1 MFRLFQHLMQPC
13 LAQLLGRFSTYALD
27 LLEVLVYVTIV
38 AYWRVVWEV
47 YDLAAYIEEIKDYR
61 TLIFYVSHFVSFLV
75 LFSLGLSV
83 CISGVGG
90 EGGLMD
96 EEVVEE
102 MGGIVKNGAMG
113 RENLGYSSNQVSVT
127 TI

>member
-1 MFRLFQHLMQPC
+1 MQPC
-13 LAQLLGRFSTYALD
+13 LTQLLGRFSTYALD

-90 EGGLMD
+90 ELGLMD

-102 MGGIVKNGAMG
+102 MGGIVKNASMG

-127 TI
+127 TDLADEQL